1 MTGASEGFGDADLP
15 GFADDNF
22 LGLGEKGETR
32 YDNVHVYCLFQSTD
46 IHPDMF
52 FLFLFVCLQCTN
64 AQGSAG
70 F

>member
-1 MTGASEGFGDADLP
+1 MTEASEGFGDADLP
-15 GFADDNF
+15 VFAGDDF

-32 YDNVHVYCLFQSTD
+32 YDNVHVYCLLQSTD

-52 FLFLFVCLQCTN
+52 FLFFCLQCTN
-64 AQGSAG
+64 AQGSVG